1 MNGSGPGVSGATHLS
16 VSQGR
21 GHNKAGL
28 DCRSAS
34 RMARSQDRQR
44 GVGCWGGGL
53 SSSPQGPLTEPQR
66 TFDCITSVCQNK
78 RVRQNWQ

>member
-44 GVGCWGGGL
+44 GVGCWGGGASVPLHRGPSQSRRGL
-53 SSSPQGPLTEPQR
+53 STA
-66 TFDCITSVCQNK
+66 
-78 RVRQNWQ
+78 

>member
-44 GVGCWGGGL
+44 GVGCWGGGAQFL
-53 SSSPQGPLTEPQR
+53 STGAPHRAAEDFRLHNLCLSEQEG
-66 TFDCITSVCQNK
+66 
-78 RVRQNWQ
+78 